1 MGKLRSP
8 QTGPNIRLIFGD
20 SKGHRKKGLFSA
32 SETPSSLRLHGVI
45 ELTEEGADKSR
56 TDKGRTADKGRTVP
70 FPQIGLLSSFHTI
83 ILDNI
88 ELGVEDYLISTQTAQ
103 ERDYNQEK
111 RNHTLTPI
119 RHSTKI
125 LPSVGTLPIF
135 NLLCQGTLPMRL
147 KAQPPHPL

>member
-32 SETPSSLRLHGVI
+32 SETPNSLRLHGVI

-56 TDKGRTADKGRTVP
+56 TADKGRTVP
-70 FPQIGLLSSFHTI
+70 FTQIGLLSSFHTI

-88 ELGVEDYLISTQTAQ
+88 ELGVEDCYLISTQTAQ

-125 LPSVGTLPIF
+125 FPSVGTLPIF

-147 KAQPPHPL
+147 KAQPQHPL